1 MARKNPSPHS
11 NPKSQAFNLYLDDE
25 RRKLIQEAEAYGQR
39 QEIRLSTAD
48 VVELALKRLLRPGHK
63 EEHHV

>member
-1 MARKNPSPHS
+1 MPRKNPSPCS
-11 NPKSQAFNLYLDDE
+11 KPKSQAFNLYLDDE

-48 VVELALKRLLRPGHK
+48 VVELALKRLLRSQEKKP
-63 EEHHV
+63 